1 MLFWIS
7 AFQIVGPGRAYLE
20 SMYIGMIMKYLRW
33 WSPFDEYV
41 IYWPAAT
48 LSDAQLRFK
57 ENVLPRG
64 SPYVP
69 EKAEDAPGSVGG
81 MVLLTPERTCGTV
94 CK

>member
-1 MLFWIS
+1 M
-7 AFQIVGPGRAYLE
+7 
-20 SMYIGMIMKYLRW
+20 
-33 WSPFDEYV
+33 

-94 CK
+94 